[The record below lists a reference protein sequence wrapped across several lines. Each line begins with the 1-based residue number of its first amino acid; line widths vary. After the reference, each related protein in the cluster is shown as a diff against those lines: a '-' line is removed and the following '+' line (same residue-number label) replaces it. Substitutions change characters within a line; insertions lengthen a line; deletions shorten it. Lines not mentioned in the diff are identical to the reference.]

1 MTSDDAYNALILSGL
16 KGVGPSTIEK
26 VLGLAS
32 YPLKTTL
39 ELCEYAYELRK
50 NSLTVEQYDEARR
63 YADFQVSMAFKN
75 DTRIISLLD
84 AEFPKILVA
93 SGVRIAVLYVKGNV
107 EALNIPSVAVIG
119 TREPTAHGEEIT
131 KRITDWMVQQGWAI
145 VSGLALGCDSIAH
158 KQAIESGGKT
168 VAVMAHGLQTISP
181 SRNVELATSILS
193 SDGALVSEFGFDI
206 KPAPTNFVIRDK
218 TQSALSRGVIMI
230 QSDLVGGSLHA
241 SRAAIKDQRP
251 LIVPF
256 PTDKDIAHSESKIS
270 ANLLLA
276 SDDAI
281 GKCNLLKCVPT
292 GLENLH
298 IIRRKEEYGRMLEIL
313 SRGLSQK

>member
-1 MTSDDAYNALILSGL
+1 MTSDNAYNALILSGL

-26 VLGLAS
+26 VLGLSS
-32 YPLKTTL
+32 YPLKTAL

-50 NSLTVEQYDEARR
+50 NSLTVEQFDEARK
-63 YADFQVSMAFKN
+63 YADFQVDMASKN
-75 DTRIISLLD
+75 DTRVISLLD
-84 AEFPKILVA
+84 AEFPKTLMA
-93 SGVRIAVLYVKGNV
+93 SGVRLAVLYVKGNV
-107 EALNIPSVAVIG
+107 GALNIPSVAVIG
-119 TREPTAHGEEIT
+119 TREPTPHGEEIT

-168 VAVMAHGLQTISP
+168 IAVMAHGLQTISP
-181 SRNVELATSILS
+181 SRNKDLATSILS

-230 QSDLVGGSLHA
+230 QSDVVGGSLHA
-241 SRAAIKDQRP
+241 SRAAIKDLRP

-256 PTDKDIAHSESKIS
+256 PTYKDIAHSESKIS

-281 GKCNLLKCVPT
+281 GKCNLLKCASA

-313 SRGLSQK
+313 SRGLSQ

>member
-313 SRGLSQK
+313 SRGLSQ

>member
-26 VLGLAS
+26 VLGLSS

-50 NSLTVEQYDEARR
+50 NSLTVEQFDDARR
-63 YADFQVSMAFKN
+63 YADFQVDMASKN
-75 DTRIISLLD
+75 DTRVISLLD
-84 AEFPKILVA
+84 AEFPKALVA
-93 SGVRIAVLYVKGNV
+93 SGVRLVVLYVKGNV
-107 EALNIPSVAVIG
+107 DALNIPSVAVIG
-119 TREPTAHGEEIT
+119 TREPTPHGEEIT

-181 SRNVELATSILS
+181 SRNKDLATSILS

-206 KPAPTNFVIRDK
+206 KPVPTNFVIRDK

-281 GKCNLLKCVPT
+281 GKCELLKCVFA

-298 IIRRKEEYGRMLEIL
+298 IIRRKEDYGRMLEIL
-313 SRGLSQK
+313 SRSLSQ

>member
-26 VLGLAS
+26 VLGLSS
-32 YPLKTTL
+32 YPLKTAL

-50 NSLTVEQYDEARR
+50 NSLTVEQFDEARR
-63 YADFQVSMAFKN
+63 YADFQVDMASKN
-75 DTRIISLLD
+75 DTRVISLLD
-84 AEFPKILVA
+84 AEFPKTLMA
-93 SGVRIAVLYVKGNV
+93 SGVRLAVLYVKGNV
-107 EALNIPSVAVIG
+107 GALNIPSVAVIG
-119 TREPTAHGEEIT
+119 TREPTPHGEEIT

-168 VAVMAHGLQTISP
+168 IAVMAHGLQTISP
-181 SRNVELATSILS
+181 SRNKDLATSILS

-241 SRAAIKDQRP
+241 SRAAIKDLRP

-256 PTDKDIAHSESKIS
+256 PTYKDIAHSESKIS

-281 GKCNLLKCVPT
+281 GKCNLLKCASA

-313 SRGLSQK
+313 SRGLSQ

>member
-26 VLGLAS
+26 VLGLSS

-50 NSLTVEQYDEARR
+50 NSLTVEQFDEARR
-63 YADFQVSMAFKN
+63 YADFQVDMASKS

-84 AEFPKILVA
+84 TEFPKTLMD
-93 SGVRIAVLYVKGNV
+93 SGVRVAVLYVKGNLQ
-107 EALNIPSVAVIG
+107 ALNIPSVAVIG
-119 TREPTAHGEEIT
+119 TRQPTSHGEEIT

-145 VSGLALGCDSIAH
+145 ISGLALGCDSIAH
-158 KQAIESGGKT
+158 KQAVESGGKT
-168 VAVMAHGLQTISP
+168 VAVMAHGLQTVSP
-181 SRNVELATSILS
+181 SRNKDLATSILS
-193 SDGALVSEFGFDI
+193 SGGALVSEFGFDI

-251 LIVPF
+251 LIIPF

-276 SDDAI
+276 SGDTI
-281 GKCNLLKCVPT
+281 GKCNLLKCAPA
-292 GLENLH
+292 GLEYVH
-298 IIRRKEEYGRMLEIL
+298 IVRRREEYDSMLEIL
-313 SRGLSQK
+313 SEGLCQ

>member
-26 VLGLAS
+26 VLGLSS

-50 NSLTVEQYDEARR
+50 NSLTVEQFDEARR
-63 YADFQVSMAFKN
+63 YADFQVDMASKN
-75 DTRIISLLD
+75 DTRVISLLD
-84 AEFPKILVA
+84 AEFPKALVA
-93 SGVRIAVLYVKGNV
+93 SGVRLVVLYVKGNV
-107 EALNIPSVAVIG
+107 DALNIPSVAVIG
-119 TREPTAHGEEIT
+119 TREPTSHGEEIT

-181 SRNVELATSILS
+181 SRNKDLATSILS

-206 KPAPTNFVIRDK
+206 KPVPTNFVIRDK

-281 GKCNLLKCVPT
+281 GKCKLLKCVSA

-298 IIRRKEEYGRMLEIL
+298 IIRRKGDYGRMLEIL
-313 SRGLSQK
+313 SRGLSQ

>member
-26 VLGLAS
+26 VLGLSS
-32 YPLKTTL
+32 YPLKTAL

-50 NSLTVEQYDEARR
+50 NSLTVEQFDEARK
-63 YADFQVSMAFKN
+63 YADFQVDMASKN
-75 DTRIISLLD
+75 DTRVISLLD
-84 AEFPKILVA
+84 AEFPKTLMA
-93 SGVRIAVLYVKGNV
+93 SGVRLAVLYVKGNV
-107 EALNIPSVAVIG
+107 GALNIPSVAVIG
-119 TREPTAHGEEIT
+119 TREPTPHGEEIT
-131 KRITDWMVQQGWAI
+131 KRITNWMVQQGWAI

-168 VAVMAHGLQTISP
+168 IAVMAHGLQTISP
-181 SRNVELATSILS
+181 SRNKDLATSILS

-241 SRAAIKDQRP
+241 SRAAIKDLRP

-256 PTDKDIAHSESKIS
+256 PTYKDIAHSESKIS

-281 GKCNLLKCVPT
+281 GKCNLLKCASA

-313 SRGLSQK
+313 SRGLSQ